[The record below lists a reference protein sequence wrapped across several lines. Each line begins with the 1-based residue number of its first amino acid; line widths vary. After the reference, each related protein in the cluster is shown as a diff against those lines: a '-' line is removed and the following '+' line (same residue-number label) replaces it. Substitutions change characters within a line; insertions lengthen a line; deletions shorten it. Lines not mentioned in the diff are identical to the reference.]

1 MKLDRFICK
10 SYRGHEDS
18 LKFSWSSPSNIALV
32 KYWGKNKDQTPKN
45 SSISFTL
52 SNCNTKTSVVF
63 SKIEKKLDA
72 VHFTISYDGKMQND
86 FRPKIEKY
94 FASIIQYCPYLLHFN
109 LEINTKN
116 TFPHSSGIASSAS
129 GMSALSLCIMSL
141 EKEITKEDLSA
152 NFFFLKASFLSR
164 IGSGSA
170 CRSVYGGF
178 NIWGKH
184 EDFEQSSDLFS
195 VQLNQSISTEFE
207 NFQDTILLVD
217 ENKKDVSSSAGHSL
231 MDNHPFSM
239 DRYMIANKNTS
250 ALKIILEKGD
260 LFAFCELVEKEA
272 MMLHSLMMTSSP
284 SYVLM
289 KPETLEIIDKIKS
302 FRNRNKVPVCFTLDA
317 GANVHV
323 LYPEKDSKSVLDFI
337 NSKLSKYCFQGKF
350 IKDHLGKGPEKI

>member
-1 MKLDRFICK
+1 MELDRFVCK
-10 SYRGHEDS
+10 SYRNHDDL

-52 SNCNTKTSVVF
+52 SSCKTKTSIIF
-63 SKIEKKLDA
+63 SKIEKKLD
-72 VHFTISYDGKMQND
+72 VVNFTISYDGKTQND

-94 FASIIQYCPYLLHFN
+94 FASIIQYCPYLLHYY

-129 GMSALSLCIMSL
+129 GMSALSLCIMGL
-141 EKEITKEDLSA
+141 EKEITKEDFSA

-184 EDFEQSSDLFS
+184 KDFEQSSDLFS
-195 VQLNQSISTEFE
+195 LQLNQSISTEFE

-217 ENKKDVSSSAGHSL
+217 ENQKDVSSSAGHSL
-231 MDNHPFSM
+231 MDNHPFSV

-289 KPETLEIIDKIKS
+289 KPETLEIIDEIKS
-302 FRNRNKVPVCFTLDA
+302 FRNINKVPVCFTLDA

-323 LYPEKDSKSVLDFI
+323 LYPEKYSKSVLGFI

-350 IKDHLGKGPEKI
+350 IIDHIGKGPEKI

>member
-1 MKLDRFICK
+1 MELDRFVCK
-10 SYRGHEDS
+10 SYRNNDDS
-18 LKFSWSSPSNIALV
+18 IKFSWSSPSNIALV

-52 SNCNTKTSVVF
+52 SSCKTKTSIIF
-63 SKIEKKLDA
+63 SKIEKKLD
-72 VHFTISYDGKMQND
+72 VVNFTISYDGKRQND

-94 FASIIQYCPYLLHFN
+94 FASIIKYCPYLLYCN

-141 EKEITKEDLSA
+141 EKEITKEDFSA

-184 EDFEQSSDLFS
+184 KDFEQSSDLFS
-195 VQLNQSISTEFE
+195 LQLNQSISTEFE

-217 ENKKDVSSSAGHSL
+217 ENQKDVSSSAGHSL
-231 MDNHPFSM
+231 MDNHPFSV
-239 DRYMIANKNTS
+239 DRYIIANKNTS

-289 KPETLEIIDKIKS
+289 KPETLEIIDEIKS
-302 FRNRNKVPVCFTLDA
+302 FRNINKVPVCFTLDA

-323 LYPEKDSKSVLDFI
+323 LYPEKYSKSVLGFI

-350 IKDHLGKGPEKI
+350 IIDHIGKGPEKI

>member
-129 GMSALSLCIMSL
+129 GMSALSLCVMSL
-141 EKEITKEDLSA
+141 EKEITKDDLSA

-195 VQLNQSISTEFE
+195 LQLNQSISTEFE

>member
-1 MKLDRFICK
+1 MELDRFVCK
-10 SYRGHEDS
+10 NYRDLDDL

-52 SNCNTKTSVVF
+52 SSCKTKTSIIF
-63 SKIEKKLDA
+63 SKIEKKLD
-72 VHFTISYDGKMQND
+72 VVNFTISYDGKTQND

-94 FASIIQYCPYLLHFN
+94 FASIIQYCPYLLYCN

-141 EKEITKEDLSA
+141 EKEITKEDFSA

-184 EDFEQSSDLFS
+184 KDFEQSSDLFS
-195 VQLNQSISTEFE
+195 LQLNQSISTEFE

-217 ENKKDVSSSAGHSL
+217 ETQKDVSSSAGHSL
-231 MDNHPFSM
+231 MDNHPFSV

-250 ALKIILEKGD
+250 TLKIILEKGD

-289 KPETLEIIDKIKS
+289 KPETLEIIDEIKS
-302 FRNRNKVPVCFTLDA
+302 FRNMNKVPVCFTLDA

-323 LYPEKDSKSVLDFI
+323 LYPEKDSKSILDFI

>member
-10 SYRGHEDS
+10 GYRSHEDS

-129 GMSALSLCIMSL
+129 GMSALSLCVMSL
-141 EKEITKEDLSA
+141 EKEITKDDLSA

-184 EDFEQSSDLFS
+184 KDFEQSSDLFS

-217 ENKKDVSSSAGHSL
+217 ENQKDVSSSAGHSL

-260 LFAFCELVEKEA
+260 LFAVCELVEKEA

>member
-10 SYRGHEDS
+10 SYRSHEDS

>member
-1 MKLDRFICK
+1 MELDRFVCK
-10 SYRGHEDS
+10 SYRNHDDL

-52 SNCNTKTSVVF
+52 SSCKTKTSIIF
-63 SKIEKKLDA
+63 SKIEKKLD
-72 VHFTISYDGKMQND
+72 VVNFTISYDGKTQND

-94 FASIIQYCPYLLHFN
+94 FASIIQYCPYLLHYH

-129 GMSALSLCIMSL
+129 GMSALSLCIMGL
-141 EKEITKEDLSA
+141 EKEITKEDFSA

-184 EDFEQSSDLFS
+184 KDFEQSSDLFS
-195 VQLNQSISTEFE
+195 LQLNQSISTEFE

-217 ENKKDVSSSAGHSL
+217 ENQKDVSSSAGHSL
-231 MDNHPFSM
+231 MDNHPFSV

-289 KPETLEIIDKIKS
+289 KPETLEIIDEIKS
-302 FRNRNKVPVCFTLDA
+302 FRNINKVPVCFTLDA

-323 LYPEKDSKSVLDFI
+323 LYPEKYSKSVLGFI

-350 IKDHLGKGPEKI
+350 IIDHIGKGPEKI

>member
-1 MKLDRFICK
+1 MELDKFVCK
-10 SYRGHEDS
+10 SFRNHDNS

-52 SNCNTKTSVVF
+52 SNCNTKTSIVF
-63 SKIEKKLDA
+63 SKSEKKLNVVD
-72 VHFTISYDGKMQND
+72 FTISYDGDIKND
-86 FRPKIEKY
+86 FRPKIEKF
-94 FASIIQYCPYLLHFN
+94 FAAIVKYCPYLLYYH

-129 GMSALSLCIMSL
+129 GMSALSLCLMSL
-141 EKEITKEDLSA
+141 EKEISEDRFS
-152 NFFFLKASFLSR
+152 NDFFFLKASFLSR

-184 EDFEQSSDLFS
+184 QDFEQSSDLFS
-195 VQLNQSISTEFE
+195 LQINQSISPKFG
-207 NFQDTILLVD
+207 NYQDTILLVD
-217 ENKKDVSSSAGHSL
+217 ENQKDVSSSAGHSL

-239 DRYMIANKNTS
+239 DRYAIANTNTS
-250 ALKIILEKGD
+250 ALKVILEKGD
-260 LFAFCELVEKEA
+260 LFGFCDLVEKEA
-272 MMLHSLMMTSSP
+272 LMLHSLMMSSSP

-289 KPETLEIIDKIKS
+289 KPQTLEIMNEIKA
-302 FRNRNKVPVCFTLDA
+302 FRNMNKVPICFTLDA

-323 LYPEKDSKSVLDFI
+323 LYPEKDSKSVTDFI
-337 NSKLSKYCFQGKF
+337 NAKLSQYCFQGKF
-350 IKDHLGKGPEKI
+350 IMDHIGKGPEKI

>member
-1 MKLDRFICK
+1 MELDRFVCK
-10 SYRGHEDS
+10 NYGDLDDL

-52 SNCNTKTSVVF
+52 SSCKTKTSIIF
-63 SKIEKKLDA
+63 SKIEKKLD
-72 VHFTISYDGKMQND
+72 VVNFTISYDGKTQND

-94 FASIIQYCPYLLHFN
+94 FASIIQYCPYLLYCN

-141 EKEITKEDLSA
+141 EKEITKEDFSA

-184 EDFEQSSDLFS
+184 KDFEQSSDLFS
-195 VQLNQSISTEFE
+195 LKLNQSISTEFE

-217 ENKKDVSSSAGHSL
+217 ETQKDVSSSAGHSL
-231 MDNHPFSM
+231 MDNHPFSV

-289 KPETLEIIDKIKS
+289 KPETLEIIDEIKS
-302 FRNRNKVPVCFTLDA
+302 FRNMNKVPVCFTLDA

-323 LYPEKDSKSVLDFI
+323 LYPEKDSKSILDFI

>member
-1 MKLDRFICK
+1 MELDRFICK
-10 SYRGHEDS
+10 SYRDRKDS

-52 SNCNTKTSVVF
+52 STCNTKTSIVF
-63 SKIEKKLDA
+63 SKIEKKLD
-72 VHFTISYDGKMQND
+72 VVDFTISYDGKIKND

-94 FASIIQYCPYLLHFN
+94 FASIITYCPYLLHYN
-109 LEINTKN
+109 IKINTKN

-129 GMSALSLCIMSL
+129 GMSALSLCLMSF
-141 EKEITKEDLSA
+141 EKEISEEKFSND
-152 NFFFLKASFLSR
+152 FFFLKASFLSR

-184 EDFEQSSDLFS
+184 QDFEQSSDLFS
-195 VQLNQSISTEFE
+195 LRINQSISAEFE

-217 ENKKDVSSSAGHSL
+217 ENQKDVSSSAGHSL
-231 MDNHPFSM
+231 MDNHPFSV
-239 DRYMIANKNTS
+239 DRYVIANKNTS
-250 ALKIILEKGD
+250 ALKVILEKGD
-260 LFAFCELVEKEA
+260 LFAFCELVEREA
-272 MMLHSLMMTSSP
+272 MMLHSLMMTSIP
-284 SYVLM
+284 SYLLM
-289 KPETLEIIDKIKS
+289 KPHTLEIIDEIKS
-302 FRNRNKVPVCFTLDA
+302 FRNINQIPVCFTLDA

-350 IKDHLGKGPEKI
+350 ITDHVGKGPEKI

>member
-1 MKLDRFICK
+1 MELNRFVCKNYRDLD
-10 SYRGHEDS
+10 DL

-52 SNCNTKTSVVF
+52 SSCKTKTSIIF
-63 SKIEKKLDA
+63 SKIEKKLD
-72 VHFTISYDGKMQND
+72 VVNFTISYDGKTQND

-94 FASIIQYCPYLLHFN
+94 FASIIKYCPYLLYYN

-170 CRSVYGGF
+170 CRSVFGGF

-184 EDFEQSSDLFS
+184 KDFEQSSDLFS
-195 VQLNQSISTEFE
+195 LQLNQSISTEFE

-217 ENKKDVSSSAGHSL
+217 ENQKDVSSSAGHSL

>member
-10 SYRGHEDS
+10 GYRNLDHA

-32 KYWGKNKDQTPKN
+32 KYWGKNEDQTPKN

-52 SNCNTKTSVVF
+52 SNCNTKTSVLF
-63 SKIEKKLDA
+63 KKNQNKLDS
-72 VHFTISYDGKMQND
+72 VNFTISYDGNLKNN

-94 FASIIQYCPYLLHFN
+94 FVSIIQYCPYLLQYN
-109 LEINTKN
+109 LEIKTKN

-129 GMSALSLCIMSL
+129 GMSALSLCIISL
-141 EKEITKEDLSA
+141 EKEISEEEFSSD
-152 NFFFLKASFLSR
+152 FFFLKASFLSR

-170 CRSVYGGF
+170 CRSLYGGF

-184 EDFEQSSDLFS
+184 KDFEKSSDLFS
-195 VQLNQSISTEFE
+195 LQINQSISSEFK
-207 NFQDTILLVD
+207 NFQDSILLVD
-217 ENKKDVSSSAGHSL
+217 ENQKEVSSSAGHVL
-231 MDNHPFSM
+231 MDNHPFSK
-239 DRYMIANKNTS
+239 DRYMIANKNIS

-260 LFAFCELVEKEA
+260 LFAFCDLVEKEA

-289 KPETLEIIDKIKS
+289 KPQTLEIIDEIKS
-302 FRNRNKVPVCFTLDA
+302 FRNINKVPLCFTLDA

-323 LYPEKDSKSVLDFI
+323 LYPKKDSKSVLELI
-337 NSKLSKYCFQGKF
+337 NSKLSKYCFEGKF
-350 IKDHLGKGPEKI
+350 ITDHVGKGPEKI

>member
-1 MKLDRFICK
+1 MELDRFVCK
-10 SYRGHEDS
+10 SYRNHDDL

-52 SNCNTKTSVVF
+52 SSCKTKTSIIF
-63 SKIEKKLDA
+63 SKIKKKLD
-72 VHFTISYDGKMQND
+72 VVNFTISYDGKTQND

-94 FASIIQYCPYLLHFN
+94 FASIIQYCPYLLHYH

-129 GMSALSLCIMSL
+129 GMSALSLCIMGL
-141 EKEITKEDLSA
+141 EKEITKEDFSA

-184 EDFEQSSDLFS
+184 KDFEQSSDLFS
-195 VQLNQSISTEFE
+195 LQLNQSISTEFE

-217 ENKKDVSSSAGHSL
+217 ENQKDVSSSAGHSL
-231 MDNHPFSM
+231 MDNHPFSV

-289 KPETLEIIDKIKS
+289 KPETLEIIDEIKS
-302 FRNRNKVPVCFTLDA
+302 FRNINKVPVCFTLDA

-323 LYPEKDSKSVLDFI
+323 LYPEKYSKSVLGFI

-350 IKDHLGKGPEKI
+350 IIDHIGKGPEKI

>member
-1 MKLDRFICK
+1 MELDRFVCK
-10 SYRGHEDS
+10 SYRNHNDS
-18 LKFSWSSPSNIALV
+18 IKFLWSSPSNIALV

-52 SNCNTKTSVVF
+52 SNCNTKTSIEF
-63 SKIEKKLDA
+63 SKSEKKLD
-72 VHFTISYDGKMQND
+72 VVNFTISYDGDIKND

-94 FASIIQYCPYLLHFN
+94 FASIIQYCPYLLHYH

-141 EKEITKEDLSA
+141 EKEITKEDFSA

-184 EDFEQSSDLFS
+184 KDFEQSSDLFS
-195 VQLNQSISTEFE
+195 LQLNQSISTEFE

-217 ENKKDVSSSAGHSL
+217 ENQKDVSSSAGHSL
-231 MDNHPFSM
+231 MDNHPFSV

-289 KPETLEIIDKIKS
+289 KPETLEIIDEIKS
-302 FRNRNKVPVCFTLDA
+302 FRNINKVPVCFTLDA

-323 LYPEKDSKSVLDFI
+323 LYPEKYSKSVLEFI

-350 IKDHLGKGPEKI
+350 IIDHIGKGPEKI

>member
-63 SKIEKKLDA
+63 SKIEKKLDT
-72 VHFTISYDGKMQND
+72 VLFTISYDGKIQND

-141 EKEITKEDLSA
+141 EKEITKDDLSA

-184 EDFEQSSDLFS
+184 KDFEQSSDLFS

>member
-195 VQLNQSISTEFE
+195 LQLNQSISTEFE

>member
-1 MKLDRFICK
+1 MELNRFVCKNYRDLD
-10 SYRGHEDS
+10 DL

-52 SNCNTKTSVVF
+52 SSCKTKTSIIF
-63 SKIEKKLDA
+63 SKIEKKLD
-72 VHFTISYDGKMQND
+72 VVNFTISYDGKTQND

-94 FASIIQYCPYLLHFN
+94 FASIIKYCPYLLYYN

-141 EKEITKEDLSA
+141 EKEITKEDFSS

-184 EDFEQSSDLFS
+184 KDFEQSSDLFS
-195 VQLNQSISTEFE
+195 LQLNQSISTEFE

-217 ENKKDVSSSAGHSL
+217 ENQKDVSSSAGHSL
-231 MDNHPFSM
+231 MDNHPFSV

-260 LFAFCELVEKEA
+260 LFALCELVEKEA

-289 KPETLEIIDKIKS
+289 KPETLEIIDEIKS
-302 FRNRNKVPVCFTLDA
+302 FRNMNKVPVCFTLDA

-323 LYPEKDSKSVLDFI
+323 LYPEKDSKSVLEFI

>member
-1 MKLDRFICK
+1 MELDRFVCK
-10 SYRGHEDS
+10 NYSNHDNS

-52 SNCNTKTSVVF
+52 SNCNTKTSIVF
-63 SKIEKKLDA
+63 SKSEKKLNVVD
-72 VHFTISYDGKMQND
+72 FTISYDGDIKND
-86 FRPKIEKY
+86 FRPKIEKF
-94 FASIIQYCPYLLHFN
+94 FAAIVKYCPYLLYYH

-129 GMSALSLCIMSL
+129 GMSALSLCLMSL
-141 EKEITKEDLSA
+141 EKEISEDRFS
-152 NFFFLKASFLSR
+152 NDFFFLKASFLSR

-184 EDFEQSSDLFS
+184 QDFEQSSDLFS
-195 VQLNQSISTEFE
+195 LQINQSISPKFG
-207 NFQDTILLVD
+207 NYQDTILLVD
-217 ENKKDVSSSAGHSL
+217 ENQKDVSSSAGHSL

-239 DRYMIANKNTS
+239 DRYAIANTNTS
-250 ALKIILEKGD
+250 ALKVILEKGD
-260 LFAFCELVEKEA
+260 LFGFCDLVEKEA
-272 MMLHSLMMTSSP
+272 LMLHSLMMSSSP

-289 KPETLEIIDKIKS
+289 KPQTLEIMNEIKA
-302 FRNRNKVPVCFTLDA
+302 FRNMNKVPICFTLDA

-323 LYPEKDSKSVLDFI
+323 LYPEKDSKSVTDFI
-337 NSKLSKYCFQGKF
+337 NAKLSQYCFQGKF
-350 IKDHLGKGPEKI
+350 IMDHIGKGPEKI

>member
-1 MKLDRFICK
+1 MELDTFVCK
-10 SYRGHEDS
+10 NYRNHDNS

-52 SNCNTKTSVVF
+52 STCNTKTSIVF
-63 SKIEKKLDA
+63 SKSEKKLNVVD
-72 VHFTISYDGKMQND
+72 FTISYDGDIKND
-86 FRPKIEKY
+86 FRPKIEKF
-94 FASIIQYCPYLLHFN
+94 FAAIIKYCPYLLYYH

-129 GMSALSLCIMSL
+129 GMSALSLCLMSL
-141 EKEITKEDLSA
+141 EKEISEDRFS
-152 NFFFLKASFLSR
+152 NDFFFLKASFLSR

-184 EDFEQSSDLFS
+184 QDFEQSSDLFS
-195 VQLNQSISTEFE
+195 LQINQSISPKFG
-207 NFQDTILLVD
+207 NYQDTILLVD
-217 ENKKDVSSSAGHSL
+217 ENQKDVSSSAGHSL

-239 DRYMIANKNTS
+239 DRYAIANTNTS
-250 ALKIILEKGD
+250 ALKVILEKGD
-260 LFAFCELVEKEA
+260 LFGFCDLVEKEA
-272 MMLHSLMMTSSP
+272 LMLHSLMMSSSP

-289 KPETLEIIDKIKS
+289 KPQTLEIMNEIKA
-302 FRNRNKVPVCFTLDA
+302 FRNMNKVPVCFTLDA

-323 LYPEKDSKSVLDFI
+323 LYPEKDSKSVTVFI
-337 NSKLSKYCFQGKF
+337 NAKLSKYCFQGKF
-350 IKDHLGKGPEKI
+350 IMDHIGKGPEKI